1 MDEGCKSVQQLR
13 NIMQDLHLSAV
24 LRPTPLYNDNNG
36 AVEWSEGVSISKKMR
51 HLNIRECA
59 VCGAQQNQEITV
71 DAIPGHS
78 NIADLFTKE
87 FKSDSIFKKLVDF
100 ILSPRLLRG
109 VL

>member
-13 NIMQDLHLSAV
+13 NSMHDIQLPDVLHPA
-24 LRPTPLYNDNNG
+24 PLYNDSNG

-59 VCGAQQNQEITV
+59 VRGAQQNQEITV
-71 DAIPGHS
+71 DTIPGHS

>member
-1 MDEGCKSVQQLR
+1 MT
-13 NIMQDLHLSAV
+13 DLGLPDV

-36 AVEWSEGVSISKKMR
+36 AIEWSEGVSISKKMR

-59 VCGAQQNQEITV
+59 VRGAQNSKEVAVAT
-71 DAIPGHS
+71 IPGHS

-87 FKSDSIFKKLVDF
+87 FKSDSVFRKLVDF